1 MPTEQDKSKK
11 DEVNRK
17 WKLNEKTRMNISI
30 PNDLAN
36 WLDDNASK
44 NWKLDKAVRSKQMA
58 CILMEARKIEAK
70 KAKDKIAEEEEFYE

>member
-44 NWKLDKAVRSKQMA
+44 NWKLDKAARSKQMT